1 MAAGD
6 TRAEGMTA
14 IAIDAGTTVVK
25 AVGYGPDGAELTVAR
40 RPTRV
45 TRPRPGWAEQDM
57 TAVWEAVASAVRE
70 VAAALPAPPGFVA
83 VTGQGDGAWLIDGQ
97 GRPTG
102 PAVLWNDGRAAG
114 IVDGWERDGTV
125 AEAFGICGSRLSTGM
140 PNAVLAWLRA
150 HDPDRI
156 ARSRHLLTCGGWL
169 FHQLT
174 GEPAVDE
181 SEAAAPFLDIARRT
195 WSDQLFELYGVE
207 WARDL
212 LPELRDDDHR
222 VAALAPAAVAGT
234 GLPPGVPVVLAPYDI
249 CATAIGSGAVSA
261 GRACTILGT
270 TLSTEIVTDTAAT
283 GSPDRAGAEPV
294 GITVPL
300 GVPGHYLRAFPT
312 MSGGDMLDWGAR
324 LLGLSS
330 AAELMEL
337 AERGAGDTAGVRFLP
352 YLSPAGERAPFFDPA
367 ARGSLTG
374 LSLDSS
380 REDVARAVVEGVTL
394 AIRDCLAAAPAVPG
408 LLTLSGGGTR
418 SPFWMRLIAD
428 VTGVPVA
435 IPADAEIGARGAW
448 LTGAVA
454 TGREPDFPA
463 AAARQ
468 VRIAASYEPDPARA
482 ADGRFA
488 EFLRLRELHRPVWAL
503 GRERTSGGTGAG
515 A

>member
-1 MAAGD
+1 
-6 TRAEGMTA
+6 MTA

-25 AVGYGPDGAELTVAR
+25 VVGYGPDGAELTVGR

-57 TAVWEAVASAVRE
+57 ADVWDAVASAVRE
-70 VAAALPAPPGFVA
+70 VVAALPAPPEFVA
-83 VTGQGDGAWLIDGQ
+83 VTGQGDGAWLVDGE

-114 IVDGWERDGTV
+114 IVGDWERDGTV
-125 AEAFGICGSRLSTGM
+125 DEAFRVCGSRLSTGM

-169 FHQLT
+169 YYKLT
-174 GEPAVDE
+174 GQPAVDE
-181 SEAAAPFLDIARRT
+181 SEAAAPFLDIAART
-195 WSDQLFELYGVE
+195 WSDRLFELYGVE

-212 LPELRDDDHR
+212 LPPLRDDDHR
-222 VAALAPAAVAGT
+222 VTALDPAAIAET

-270 TLSTEIVTDTAAT
+270 TLSTEIVTDAPPVA
-283 GSPDRAGAEPV
+283 GPPDGAGGEAV

-312 MSGGDMLDWGAR
+312 MSGGDMLDWGAK

-337 AERGAGDTAGVRFLP
+337 AERGAEDTAGVRFLP

-374 LSLDSS
+374 LSLDSG

-394 AIRDCLAAAPAVPG
+394 AIRDCLAASPAAPD

-418 SPFWMRLIAD
+418 SGFWMRLISD

-435 IPADAEIGARGAW
+435 IPADTEIGARGAW
-448 LTGAVA
+448 LTGVVA
-454 TGREPDFPA
+454 TGREPDFA
-463 AAARQ
+463 TAAARQ

-482 ADGRFA
+482 ADA
-488 EFLRLRELHRPVWAL
+488 SYAAFLRLRELHRPVWAL
-503 GRERTSGGTGAG
+503 GRERSAGDGGPASGAG

>member
-1 MAAGD
+1 
-6 TRAEGMTA
+6 MTA

-25 AVGYGPDGAELTVAR
+25 VVGYGPDGAELTVGR

-57 TAVWEAVASAVRE
+57 TEVWDAVAAAVRE
-70 VAAALPAPPGFVA
+70 VVAALPAPPRFVA
-83 VTGQGDGAWLIDGQ
+83 VTGQGDGAWLVDGD

-102 PAVLWNDGRAAG
+102 PAVLWNDGRAAD
-114 IVDGWERDGTV
+114 IVAGWERDGTV
-125 AEAFGICGSRLSTGM
+125 DEAFRICGSRLSTGM

-150 HDPDRI
+150 HDPDRT

-169 FHQLT
+169 FYRLT
-174 GEPAVDE
+174 GQPAVDE
-181 SEAAAPFLDIARRT
+181 SEAAAPFLDIAGRT
-195 WSDQLFELYGVE
+195 WSDRLFELYGVE

-212 LPELRDDDHR
+212 LPPLRDDDHR
-222 VAALAPAAVAGT
+222 VTALAPAAAAAT
-234 GLPPGVPVVLAPYDI
+234 GLPPDVPVVLAPYDI

-270 TLSTEIVTDTAAT
+270 TLSTEIVTAAPPAV
-283 GSPDRAGAEPV
+283 GPAGAAAPV

-337 AERGAGDTAGVRFLP
+337 AEEGAEDTAGVRFLP

-374 LSLDSS
+374 LSLDSG
-380 REDVARAVVEGVTL
+380 RADVARAVVEGVTL
-394 AIRDCLAAAPAVPG
+394 AIRDCLAASPAEPD

-418 SPFWMRLIAD
+418 SRFWMRLIAD
-428 VTGVPVA
+428 ITGVPVA
-435 IPADAEIGARGAW
+435 IPADTEIGARGAW

-454 TGREPDFPA
+454 TGREPDFA
-463 AAARQ
+463 TAAARQ
-468 VRIAASYEPDPARA
+468 VRIAASYEPDPDRA
-482 ADGRFA
+482 ADGRYA
-488 EFLRLRELHRPVWAL
+488 AFLRLRELHRPVWAL
-503 GRERTSGGTGAG
+503 GRGRTPGDGGPAYSAGAG

>member
-1 MAAGD
+1 
-6 TRAEGMTA
+6 MTA

-25 AVGYGPDGAELTVAR
+25 VVGYGPDGAELTVGR

-57 TAVWEAVASAVRE
+57 TDVWDAVASAVRE
-70 VAAALPAPPGFVA
+70 VVAALPAPPEFVA
-83 VTGQGDGAWLIDGQ
+83 VTGQGDGAWLVDDA

-102 PAVLWNDGRAAG
+102 PAVLWNDGRAAD
-114 IVDGWERDGTV
+114 IVGGWERDGTV
-125 AEAFGICGSRLSTGM
+125 AEAFRICGSRLSTGM

-169 FHQLT
+169 FFKLT
-174 GEPAVDE
+174 GQPAVDE
-181 SEAAAPFLDIARRT
+181 SEAAAPFLDIAGRT
-195 WSDQLFELYGVE
+195 WSDRLFELYGVE

-212 LPELRDDDHR
+212 LPPLRDDDHR
-222 VAALAPAAVAGT
+222 VTALGPAAVAET
-234 GLPPGVPVVLAPYDI
+234 GLPAGIPVVLAPYDI
-249 CATAIGSGAVSA
+249 CATAIGSGAVTA

-270 TLSTEIVTDTAAT
+270 TLSTEIVTDSPAVTGPAGSAA
-283 GSPDRAGAEPV
+283 GDPV

-312 MSGGDMLDWGAR
+312 MSGGDMLDWGAK

-337 AERGAGDTAGVRFLP
+337 AERGAEDTAGVRFLP

-374 LSLDSS
+374 LSLDSG

-394 AIRDCLAAAPAVPG
+394 AIRDCLAASPAEPG

-418 SPFWMRLIAD
+418 SGFWMRLISD

-435 IPADAEIGARGAW
+435 IPADTEIGARGAW

-454 TGREPDFPA
+454 TGREPDFRTA
-463 AAARQ
+463 ADRQ

-482 ADGRFA
+482 ADGRYA
-488 EFLRLRELHRPVWAL
+488 AFLRLRELHRPVWAL
-503 GRERTSGGTGAG
+503 GREGTAGGNGPGHSGGAG